1 MVRPT
6 SLMESKNESAAETV
20 GMESI
25 KAMAE
30 ATAASLFMYETDS
43 VRWWWVLAIMPLH
56 LTLNDRKL
64 LTIVSNDFQKRLFLR
79 ATVIDARSFNVSV
92 SQQESFEKQ
101 SKTLE
106 LGTRTNAATLANY

>member
-1 MVRPT
+1 
-6 SLMESKNESAAETV
+6 
-20 GMESI
+20 MESI

-43 VRWWWVLAIMPLH
+43 VRWWWVLTIMPLH

>member
-1 MVRPT
+1 
-6 SLMESKNESAAETV
+6 
-20 GMESI
+20 
-25 KAMAE
+25 
-30 ATAASLFMYETDS
+30 
-43 VRWWWVLAIMPLH
+43 MPLH

-64 LTIVSNDFQKRLFLR
+64 LTIVSNDFQKRLFLH

>member
-1 MVRPT
+1 
-6 SLMESKNESAAETV
+6 
-20 GMESI
+20 
-25 KAMAE
+25 
-30 ATAASLFMYETDS
+30 
-43 VRWWWVLAIMPLH
+43 MPLH

-64 LTIVSNDFQKRLFLR
+64 LTIVPNDFQKRLFLH

-106 LGTRTNAATLANY
+106 LETRTNAATLANY

>member
-1 MVRPT
+1 
-6 SLMESKNESAAETV
+6 
-20 GMESI
+20 
-25 KAMAE
+25 
-30 ATAASLFMYETDS
+30 MYETDS
-43 VRWWWVLAIMPLH
+43 IRWWWVLAIMPLH

-64 LTIVSNDFQKRLFLR
+64 LTIVSNDFQKRLLLH

-106 LGTRTNAATLANY
+106 LGTRTDAATLANYCEKQPTTFAEDDNVCIQTDNKDSKESQGQT

>member
-1 MVRPT
+1 
-6 SLMESKNESAAETV
+6 
-20 GMESI
+20 
-25 KAMAE
+25 
-30 ATAASLFMYETDS
+30 
-43 VRWWWVLAIMPLH
+43 MPLH

-64 LTIVSNDFQKRLFLR
+64 LTIVSNDFQKRLFLH
-79 ATVIDARSFNVSV
+79 ATEIDARSFNVSV

>member
-1 MVRPT
+1 
-6 SLMESKNESAAETV
+6 
-20 GMESI
+20 
-25 KAMAE
+25 
-30 ATAASLFMYETDS
+30 MYQTDS

-64 LTIVSNDFQKRLFLR
+64 LTSDSNDFQKQLFFLH
-79 ATVIDARSFNVSV
+79 ATEIDARSLNVSV

-106 LGTRTNAATLANY
+106 FGTRTNAATLANY

>member
-1 MVRPT
+1 MQAK
-6 SLMESKNESAAETV
+6 KNNNS
-20 GMESI
+20 G
-25 KAMAE
+25 KNK
-30 ATAASLFMYETDS
+30 
-43 VRWWWVLAIMPLH
+43 H

-79 ATVIDARSFNVSV
+79 ATVIDARSFSVSV